1 MDKQREMF
9 EAWQVESDRT
19 DPMYLVYSAKDNRY
33 ALNNVQSDWDVWQ
46 AAIAAQWQPIETA
59 PKVELKD
66 LIVFNGEVQHGQW
79 WEGYW
84 INSLQEYME
93 PRPTMWHEL
102 PPEPTK

>member
-9 EAWQVESDRT
+9 EAEFHLFDLRT
-19 DPMYLVYSAKDNRY
+19 EQDEDGDLMYIDDLTQGAWLGWK
-33 ALNNVQSDWDVWQ
+33 
-46 AAIAAQWQPIETA
+46 AAIAAQWQPIEAA

-84 INSLQEYME
+84 INSFQEYME
-93 PRPTMWHEL
+93 PQPTMWHEL